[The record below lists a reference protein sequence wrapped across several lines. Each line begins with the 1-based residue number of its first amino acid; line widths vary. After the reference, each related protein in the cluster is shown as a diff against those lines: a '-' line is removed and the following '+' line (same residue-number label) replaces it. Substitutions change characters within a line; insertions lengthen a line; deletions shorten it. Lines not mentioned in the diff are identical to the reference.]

1 MMKGL
6 EKMQTTR
13 EMVMRLT
20 RYRSVL
26 EKLRSLGFVKVFSD
40 NLADALGVSS
50 ALVRKD
56 FSAFHLTGNKR
67 GGYKV
72 EDILARLNNILGKDE
87 EQKVIIVGCGKIGTA
102 LMNYRGFSRERIR
115 VVAGFD
121 ANPDRLA
128 PQAPIPVLDPSR
140 LKAVV
145 NKEQVRV
152 AVLTV
157 PESAATQAA
166 DQLAD
171 AGIKGILNFAPA
183 RIKGGPELVIQNI
196 NIASEIENIF
206 YLVHFIQ
213 HGIKG
218 DLE

>member
-1 MMKGL
+1 M
-6 EKMQTTR
+6 
-13 EMVMRLT
+13 
-20 RYRSVL
+20 
-26 EKLRSLGFVKVFSD
+26 
-40 NLADALGVSS
+40 
-50 ALVRKD
+50 
-56 FSAFHLTGNKR
+56 
-67 GGYKV
+67 
-72 EDILARLNNILGKDE
+72 
-87 EQKVIIVGCGKIGTA
+87 
-102 LMNYRGFSRERIR
+102 
-115 VVAGFD
+115 
-121 ANPDRLA
+121 
-128 PQAPIPVLDPSR
+128 LDPSR

-183 RIKGGPELVIQNI
+183 LLKGGPELVIQNI